1 MILHADIA
9 PTFLEPQKI
18 DRLRKYESEHLYSA
32 SAEMIMSAFTF
43 REVVKKIRIF
53 YGQADRK
60 GWPPP
65 PPPPYGQVIC
75 VFFGGVHLTSVYD
88 YT

>member
-1 MILHADIA
+1 MSKTKGSAGDA
-9 PTFLEPQKI
+9 CASDKGSRQK
-18 DRLRKYESEHLYSA
+18 
-32 SAEMIMSAFTF
+32 
-43 REVVKKIRIF
+43 KKRIF
-53 YGQADRK
+53 YGEGGRK
-60 GWPPP
+60 GWPP